1 MRRSL
6 MTAIPGLLKPRVSGV
21 TPIVWLLR
29 DEFLTDEAAPLASP
43 RTAEP
48 GPGTLTLV
56 QNDDGQM
63 SISDGKL
70 LIPVQVTPAWGDQGF
85 YGPAMARIAG
95 RALVTTLTWTV
106 RDDCMIAWQRSASLA
121 NSAFNNIANAFY
133 MPSSGQVYSGDAQV
147 GFPFS
152 AITLS
157 ANTVYDVAVVLRT
170 SGAFLL
176 LKGGTFT
183 VWTLLWVSGVDNS
196 ASVYASISNYDGAE
210 SVEFF
215 GVRDLPAP
223 FDTDYGIASVN
234 VATPVSGTS
243 YTATADAITDM
254 EITLP
259 ESPSSGD
266 RMELRYRVQ
275 DDDNY
280 MVFYARY
287 SGSAWDVRIDKVEG
301 GSATQLLN
309 VTNVG
314 TPDTLRVITDG
325 NRHDAYTKSGTTWTR
340 RNGQINNSFNAAL
353 TTIKPVFEV
362 GSVGSLRSYPRTSPA
377 YAELDRR

>member
-29 DEFLTDEAAPLASP
+29 DEFLTDEAAPLTSP

-56 QNDDGQM
+56 QNDGQM

-70 LIPVQVTPAWGDQGF
+70 VFPAQTTPAWGDLGF
-85 YGPAMARIAG
+85 YGSQIGRQAG
-95 RALVTTLTWTV
+95 RALFTNLHITTFDAV
-106 RDDCMIAWQRSASLA
+106 RVGFHPAAAL
-121 NSAFNNIANAFY
+121 NSSFNNVADAIFYVGANGAISVIEGSSQVLNAFSVALNTEY
-133 MPSSGQVYSGDAQV
+133 QVSIA
-147 GFPFS
+147 
-152 AITLS
+152 
-157 ANTVYDVAVVLRT
+157 LRAA
-170 SGAFLL
+170 GAFYF
-176 LKGGTFT
+176 LKGGIYTD
-183 VWTLLWVSGVDNS
+183 WTLVWVMAAG
-196 ASVYASISNYDGAE
+196 ASTTIYPALSNHAATG
-210 SVEFF
+210 SL
-215 GVRDLPAP
+215 GHLRIRDLPTP

-234 VATPVSGTS
+234 QATPTSGTS

-325 NRHDAYTKSGTTWTR
+325 NRHDAYTKSGTTWTK

-377 YAELDRR
+377 YAELDRT